1 MIPQGRTSTS
11 VWQIHS
17 LGDLNSFL
25 GLLLPLHYSPTPCD
39 SHWFRRQLDRCWD
52 RQSLSSASQNSW
64 WAMSQCLS
72 CTKSVWCCWLQQA
85 RLTDPSWGPG
95 RTHWVSLFT
104 RGKLWKMQTP
114 EVTLLYTGEAT
125 HIPQIFTQ
133 PLKEIG
139 WFFPIVSFLWY
150 IFLGLQICEQYFLQ
164 EYLCLSWWFF
174 ELTWFGSLQPGNC
187 L

>member
-1 MIPQGRTSTS
+1 MIPQGRNFTS

-25 GLLLPLHYSPTPCD
+25 QLSLSLHCSPTCCD
-39 SHWFRRQLDRCWD
+39 THCFRRQLDQCWG

-72 CTKSVWCCWLQQA
+72 CTKSVWWCWLQQA
-85 RLTDPSWGPG
+85 RLADPSWGPEC
-95 RTHWVSLFT
+95 THRVSLLPVGSY
-104 RGKLWKMQTP
+104 GKCKPQE
-114 EVTLLYTGEAT
+114 EVTLKCTVEAT
-125 HIPQIFTQ
+125 HIPDIFTQ

-139 WFFPIVSFLWY
+139 WFFPIVSFLWH
-150 IFLGLQICEQYFLQ
+150 IFLGLQVFEKYFLK

-174 ELTWFGSLQPGNC
+174 ELT
-187 L
+187 